1 VPTGPGP
8 YDPPMNSRRDDHHW
22 QEAAATQ
29 APSRDELLDPRT
41 QIVADRDAYLGQGRH
56 DVGRRISDDQVELF
70 ITADV
75 AGSLQR
81 EFVMHTPEFIA
92 LHDVGMSASLR
103 LLTSLAGAAGAR
115 VQRLSIRRQG
125 HGVALAVLQFVE
137 MPLADGT
144 PVRVYATDI
153 NADSVTRQHVARVML
168 GHSRLGVLLVG
179 DLQPN
184 ALAGQLQPFHESMLR
199 GPWPNRDLLMVP
211 LGGNSALAAQAQ
223 QLVGSSQV
231 AVQVTPH
238 AQKPRQAW
246 AYIGGAWNRLHTA
259 NPSGERALPTDM
271 ALAVPKPRVPISEAA
286 TQPMELRPLGSPSPA
301 PAPAPAALRMPAA
314 KAAPT
319 MAPMMSPMP
328 KPGGTSWQA
337 FVERCGQIKGCQ
349 SCAVFDLHSLQV
361 LASNGGTPSGD
372 RLAQQGATL
381 LSQMNDASRALG
393 LGPSRPEASI
403 STPTHHL
410 LLRPIPGHPGIAV
423 HIVLQ
428 ASNSNL
434 TLARMQLERIE
445 APQ

>member
-1 VPTGPGP
+1 
-8 YDPPMNSRRDDHHW
+8 MNSRHDTHHW
-22 QEAAATQ
+22 QDAATV

-56 DVGRRISDDQVELF
+56 DVGRRVSDDQVELF

-168 GHSRLGVLLVG
+168 AHARLGVLLVG

-184 ALAGQLQPFHESMLR
+184 ALTGQLQPFHEAMLR

-211 LGGNSALAAQAQ
+211 LGGITALAAQAQ
-223 QLVGSSQV
+223 QLAGSSQV

-246 AYIGGAWNRLHTA
+246 AYIGGAWNRLHT

-271 ALAVPKPRVPISEAA
+271 ALAVPRPRVPVSEAA
-286 TQPMELRPLGSPSPA
+286 TQPMELRPLSPA
-301 PAPAPAALRMPAA
+301 PTPAAPARPAPPKMTPGMPLVMPAV
-314 KAAPT
+314 
-319 MAPMMSPMP
+319 PMP

-337 FVERCGQIKGCQ
+337 FAERCGAIKGCQ
-349 SCAVFDLHSLQV
+349 ACAVFDLHTLQV
-361 LASNGGTPSGD
+361 LAGTGSAPSGD

>member
-1 VPTGPGP
+1 
-8 YDPPMNSRRDDHHW
+8 MNSRRDDHHW
-22 QEAAATQ
+22 QDAAATV

-56 DVGRRISDDQVELF
+56 DVGGDEELDLVVGNAA
-70 ITADV
+70 ADV
-75 AGSLQR
+75 VGSLQR

-168 GHSRLGVLLVG
+168 AHATLGVLLVG
-179 DLQPN
+179 DLPPN
-184 ALAGQLQPFHESMLR
+184 ALTGQLQPFHEAMLR

-211 LGGNSALAAQAQ
+211 LGGTTALAAQAQ

-246 AYIGGAWNRLHTA
+246 AYIGGAWNRLHN
-259 NPSGERALPTDM
+259 NPSAERALPTDM
-271 ALAVPKPRVPISEAA
+271 ALAVPRPRVPVSEAA
-286 TQPMELRPLGSPSPA
+286 TQPMELRPLSSPA
-301 PAPAPAALRMPAA
+301 PAQAPQRAAPPKMAPA
-314 KAAPT
+314 
-319 MAPMMSPMP
+319 MAPIMPPVPMP

-337 FVERCGQIKGCQ
+337 FAERCGAIKGCQ
-349 SCAVFDLHSLQV
+349 ACAVFDLHTLQV
-361 LASNGGTPSGD
+361 LASTGGVPSGE

-410 LLRPIPGHPGIAV
+410 ILRPIPGHPGVAV